1 MDKFLKGYFYN
12 PTRGNLKIKEVMEE
26 MLSYMK
32 EKPEKFYDI
41 IVGCDSSSGEK
52 FNFPVAVVILRV
64 GEGGRFFLK
73 KINYPPSLR
82 KKFSNW
88 KMRVLEE
95 VLLSC
100 ELALFLRENFEKKIK
115 SESNAFDKK
124 PEGGR
129 ENWVFSRGG
138 NREAESRPPE
148 PQGSG
153 ELSEASPKGKRQPK
167 AGEAKQP
174 FNYQLRYIH
183 ADIGEH
189 GQTRDMIKE
198 VTGLIRGNGFEPKI
212 KPESYVASTVA
223 DRYS

>member
-1 MDKFLKGYFYN
+1 MEKFLNGYFYN
-12 PTRGNLKIKEVMEE
+12 PTRGNLKLEEVMEE
-26 MLSYMK
+26 MLNYMK
-32 EKPEKFYDI
+32 EKPDKFYDI
-41 IVGCDSSSGEK
+41 IIGCDSSSGER
-52 FNFPVAVVILRV
+52 FYFPVAVVILKT

-73 KINYPPSLR
+73 KISYPPSLLK

-100 ELALFLRENFEKKIK
+100 QLALFLREKFEKKIQNLN
-115 SESNAFDKK
+115 ES
-124 PEGGR
+124 
-129 ENWVFSRGG
+129 
-138 NREAESRPPE
+138 
-148 PQGSG
+148 
-153 ELSEASPKGKRQPK
+153 
-167 AGEAKQP
+167 

-183 ADIGEH
+183 ADIGEN
-189 GQTRDMIKE
+189 GQTKDMIKE